1 MSDKATEYLL
11 KDGYVLICFEN
22 RLRCCQIVD
31 SWGLL
36 VQRINIS
43 QMSDSIPDVERAK
56 ARLSELQL
64 EFPANTHYYKFCL
77 YLLEDL

>member
-31 SWGLL
+31 SFGLL
-36 VQRINIS
+36 VMYINIS
-43 QMSDSIPDVERAK
+43 QMSDSIPDIECAK
-56 ARLSELQL
+56 TKLFELQL
-64 EFPANTHYYKFCL
+64 LIPENAHYYKFCL
-77 YLLEDL
+77 SLFEDL